1 MTANCTRPIFP
12 LPLYVQRLSVP
23 FSAFRTEESLH
34 IDESK
39 LKKMSPTR
47 ANETIIQTAIVN
59 SKIPRESSN
68 LVLKTPPTSPRNNH
82 RTIPPLA
89 SPTDSR
95 PEPSDI
101 PVSFIGGEE
110 EPLDER
116 PTEKKR
122 IEEETRCNVTLTK
135 DPYSGV
141 GISVSGGKD
150 TSNENITVGQL
161 LLKNPSWIILVYNLC
176 IHCSS

>member
-1 MTANCTRPIFP
+1 MLEPVVNIDYSLHC
-12 LPLYVQRLSVP
+12 
-23 FSAFRTEESLH
+23 RTEKSLH

-39 LKKMSPTR
+39 LRKMSPTR

-68 LVLKTPPTSPRNNH
+68 VVLKTPPTSPRNNQ
-82 RTIPPLA
+82 RKISPLA
-89 SPTDSR
+89 SPTDTR
-95 PEPSDI
+95 PDPASSDI

-110 EPLDER
+110 EPLDEK
-116 PTEKKR
+116 PAEKKR
-122 IEEETRCNVTLTK
+122 VVEETRCNVTLTK

-150 TSNENITVGQL
+150 TSSEEITVGQL
-161 LLKNPSWIILVYNLC
+161 C
-176 IHCSS
+176 